1 MVNQSQLDR
10 PLFAEPFLAWR
21 AWNLVEAGSRLRSIV
36 YEHVWEPG
44 ERVEAECA
52 GPRPEGVAPYH
63 PAPDEDCQCGVYGS
77 LDPDLL
83 RYYVQETRKEPRP
96 HGVKVPNLIPSE
108 SRVFGLVSLWGTIVE
123 YTKGYRAQ
131 FAYPAHLYLPCLM
144 HEYADKL
151 DVYGVPVTCVDDQH
165 GFEALRAVM
174 RAARREAA

>member
-52 GPRPEGVAPYH
+52 RPRPEGVAPYH
-63 PAPDEDCQCGVYGS
+63 PAPDEGCRCGVYGS
-77 LDPDLL
+77 LDPDHL
-83 RYYVQETRKEPRP
+83 RSYVQEMRWNPRP
-96 HGVKVPNLIPSE
+96 HGRMTVIMP
-108 SRVFGLVSLWGTIVE
+108 RVFGLVSLWGTIVE

-151 DVYGVPVTCVDDQH
+151 DVYGVPVTCVDEEC